1 MQMKNEGLKEEL
13 HEAQRTAK
21 RFQKENGA
29 LRAQL
34 GLPPLYEKKP
44 PKFTVID
51 TAP

>member
-1 MQMKNEGLKEEL
+1 MQMENEDLKDEL

-21 RFQKENGA
+21 RFQKEIDA

-34 GLPPLYEKKP
+34 RMPPFYEKKP
-44 PKFTVID
+44 PEFTVID